1 MDTTLT
7 QLMSSYNYY
16 KQSNNTYIQPGREL
30 EYYSYDPNTYQAVV
44 PLIDKQTTYCTR
56 IPPDTKKLVEFFT
69 LHLENNKKYLH
80 NI

>member
-7 QLMSSYNYY
+7 QLMNSYKYY
-16 KQSNNTYIQPGREL
+16 KQPNNTYIHPGREL
-30 EYYSYDPNTYQAVV
+30 EYYSYNLRTYKAVV
-44 PLIDKQTTYCTR
+44 PIIDKQTTYCTT
-56 IPPDTKKLVEFFT
+56 IPPDTKKLVDFFT